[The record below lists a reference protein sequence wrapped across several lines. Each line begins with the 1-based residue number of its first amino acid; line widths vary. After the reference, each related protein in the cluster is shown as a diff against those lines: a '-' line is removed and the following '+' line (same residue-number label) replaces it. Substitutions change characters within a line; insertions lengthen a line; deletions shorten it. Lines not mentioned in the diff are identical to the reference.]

1 MGNMEDI
8 RHSPTFSL
16 NEWLPLEQAA
26 NHLSSVIPATVRTA
40 DILRFALDNHL
51 KLSVRFPNFATVKRG
66 EIIQFPHS
74 QIEASIA
81 AGVLPSELKWQMLPP
96 TAARFL
102 ADVPKEAEGQ
112 PFLKIRNLELDDERY
127 VEFVGKVKTISGLW
141 DLPMIGGEKID
152 VEERYQQLTGGP
164 NLNLAA
170 LEGAVVEGRAGELY
184 QLQEQ
189 FNVKEYSS
197 VWDQEHRELKQHI
210 AAADIPEE
218 EAEKIL
224 DSHKKERK
232 QILQTIKA
240 LSEEDS
246 FYPARRL
253 PKDSTLVVRRE
264 ALIEFEKFV
273 KQRHLS
279 PCNPAENN
287 GQHHVQTNSCQ
298 PSTAAKIIQHFN
310 VRPNLDKNLKWW
322 KDKMRDANSNGLAGC
337 RVGKGRR
344 GPGGSLWRPDLIAAW
359 LVDRHEK
366 GHEGL
371 SSEAAAA
378 ALRKFPGCD
387 EAADRFFLA
396 PDE

>member
-1 MGNMEDI
+1 MG
-8 RHSPTFSL
+8 HSPTFPL

-26 NHLSSVIPATVRTA
+26 HHLSSVIPATVRAA
-40 DILRFALDNHL
+40 DILRFALDAHL

-81 AGVLPSELKWQMLPP
+81 AGVLPGELKWQMLPP

-102 ADVPKEAEGQ
+102 ADVPEEAEGQ
-112 PFLKIRNLELDDERY
+112 PFLKIRNLKLDDERY
-127 VEFVGKVKTISGLW
+127 VKFGGKVKTISGLW
-141 DLPMIGGEKID
+141 DLPMIGGEMID

-164 NLNLAA
+164 NLISAA
-170 LEGAVVEGRAGELY
+170 MEGVVVEGRDGELY

-197 VWDQEHRELKQHI
+197 VWDQEHRELKQQI

-218 EAEKIL
+218 EAEKLL

-246 FYPARRL
+246 FYPAGRL

-273 KQRHLS
+273 KQRQLNS
-279 PCNPAENN
+279 CNPADNKGE
-287 GQHHVQTNSCQ
+287 HRVPTNSCQ
-298 PSTAAKIIQHFN
+298 PATAAKIIQYFKVKRDPDEN
-310 VRPNLDKNLKWW
+310 AEWW
-322 KDKMRDANSNGLAGC
+322 KDKMREANRNGLAGC
-337 RVGKGRR
+337 RVGEGRK
-344 GPGGSLWRPDLIAAW
+344 GPGGSSWRPDDVAAW

-366 GHEGL
+366 DHGGL
-371 SSEAAAA
+371 SLDAVAA
-378 ALRKFPGCD
+378 ALRKFPGCN
-387 EAADRFFLA
+387 EAADRFFQ

>member
-1 MGNMEDI
+1 MEDMG
-8 RHSPTFSL
+8 HSPTFPL

-26 NHLSSVIPATVRTA
+26 HHLSSVIPATVRAA
-40 DILRFALDNHL
+40 DILRFALDAHL

-81 AGVLPSELKWQMLPP
+81 AGVLPGELKWQMLPP

-102 ADVPKEAEGQ
+102 ADVPEEAEGQ
-112 PFLKIRNLELDDERY
+112 PFLKIRNLKLDDERY
-127 VEFVGKVKTISGLW
+127 VKFGGKVKTISGLW
-141 DLPMIGGEKID
+141 DLPMIGGEMID

-164 NLNLAA
+164 NLISAA
-170 LEGAVVEGRAGELY
+170 MEGVVVEGRDGELY

-197 VWDQEHRELKQHI
+197 VWDQEHRELKQQI

-218 EAEKIL
+218 EAEKLL

-246 FYPARRL
+246 FYPAGRL

-273 KQRHLS
+273 KQRQLNS
-279 PCNPAENN
+279 CNPADNKGE
-287 GQHHVQTNSCQ
+287 HRVPTNSCQ
-298 PSTAAKIIQHFN
+298 PATAAKIIQYFKVKRDPDEN
-310 VRPNLDKNLKWW
+310 AEWW
-322 KDKMRDANSNGLAGC
+322 KDKMREANRNGLAGC
-337 RVGKGRR
+337 RVGEGRK
-344 GPGGSLWRPDLIAAW
+344 GPGGSSWRPDDVAAW

-366 GHEGL
+366 DHGGL
-371 SSEAAAA
+371 SLDAVAA
-378 ALRKFPGCD
+378 ALRKFPGCN
-387 EAADRFFLA
+387 EAADRFFQ

>member
-1 MGNMEDI
+1 MEDMG
-8 RHSPTFSL
+8 HSPIFSL

-26 NHLSSVIPATVRTA
+26 NHLSSVIPATTVRTA
-40 DILRFALDNHL
+40 DILRFALDGHL
-51 KLSVRFPNFATVKRG
+51 KLSVRFPNFVTVRRG

-81 AGVLPSELKWQMLPP
+81 AGVLPSELKWQMLPA
-96 TAARFL
+96 TATRFL
-102 ADVPKEAEGQ
+102 ADVPEEAEGQ
-112 PFLKIRNLELDDERY
+112 PFFKIRNLKLDDERY
-127 VEFVGKVKTISGLW
+127 VKFVGKVKTISGLL
-141 DLPMIGGEKID
+141 DLPMIGGEMID

-164 NLNLAA
+164 DLNLAA
-170 LEGAVVEGRAGELY
+170 IEGAVVEGRDGELY

-189 FNVKEYSS
+189 FSAKEYSS
-197 VWDQEHRELKQHI
+197 VWDQEHRELKQQI

-218 EAEKIL
+218 EAEKLL

-240 LSEEDS
+240 LSEEES

-264 ALIEFEKFV
+264 VLIEFEEFV
-273 KQRHLS
+273 KQRQLN
-279 PCNPAENN
+279 PCTPADNN
-287 GQHHVQTNSCQ
+287 GQHRTLTNSCQ
-298 PSTAAKIIQHFN
+298 PATAGKIMQYFKVKRDPDEN
-310 VRPNLDKNLKWW
+310 VKWW
-322 KDKMRDANSNGLAGC
+322 KDKMRDANRNGLAAC
-337 RVGKGRR
+337 RVGEGRKGR
-344 GPGGSLWRPDLIAAW
+344 GGSLWRPDHIAAW

-371 SSEAAAA
+371 SSDAAAP

-387 EAADRFFLA
+387 EAADRFFSA
-396 PDE
+396 

>member
-1 MGNMEDI
+1 MEDMKP
-8 RHSPTFSL
+8 SPIFSL

-26 NHLSSVIPATVRTA
+26 NHLSSVIGATVRTA
-40 DILRFALDNHL
+40 DILRFALDGHL

-74 QIEASIA
+74 QIEASIT

-102 ADVPKEAEGQ
+102 ADVPEEAEGQ
-112 PFLKIRNLELDDERY
+112 PFFKIRNLKLDDERY
-127 VEFVGKVKTISGLW
+127 VKFVGKVKTIIGLW
-141 DLPMIGGEKID
+141 DLPMIGGEMID

-170 LEGAVVEGRAGELY
+170 IEGAVVEGPDGGLC

-189 FNVKEYSS
+189 FSVKEYSS
-197 VWDQEHRELKQHI
+197 VWDQEHRELKQQI

-218 EAEKIL
+218 EAEKLL

-232 QILQTIKA
+232 QILQTMKA

-264 ALIEFEKFV
+264 VLIEFEKFV
-273 KQRHLS
+273 KQRQLN
-279 PCNPAENN
+279 PCNPVDNN
-287 GQHHVQTNSCQ
+287 AQHRVPTNSCQ
-298 PSTAAKIIQHFN
+298 PAIARKIIQYFKVKCDPDEN
-310 VRPNLDKNLKWW
+310 TEWW
-322 KDKMRDANSNGLAGC
+322 KDKMREANRNGLAGC
-337 RVGKGRR
+337 RVGEGRK
-344 GPGGSLWRPDLIAAW
+344 GPGGSSWRPDQIAAW
-359 LVDRHEK
+359 LLDRHEK

-371 SSEAAAA
+371 SSDAAAA
-378 ALRKFPGCD
+378 ALRRFPGCD
-387 EAADRFFLA
+387 EAATAFFQS
-396 PDE
+396 DE